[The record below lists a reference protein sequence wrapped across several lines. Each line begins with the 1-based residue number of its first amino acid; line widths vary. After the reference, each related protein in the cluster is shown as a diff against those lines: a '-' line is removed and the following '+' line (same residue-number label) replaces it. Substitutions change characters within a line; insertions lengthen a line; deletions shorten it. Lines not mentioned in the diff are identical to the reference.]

1 LEIIWNFLPI
11 ICLCCI
17 AVPSF
22 SLLYSIDDI
31 ICVDYLVKVLGNQ
44 WYWTYEF
51 NLLEKGVDFAF
62 TFDSRLLKEEDL
74 VAFGKGFRLLEV
86 DQRLSL
92 LQDVYICFLVT
103 ATDVLHSWAVPSLGI
118 KSDGCPGRLNQVIC
132 SINRIGI
139 YYGQCSELC
148 GIYHAF
154 MPIVIS
160 VDNV

>member
-1 LEIIWNFLPI
+1 
-11 ICLCCI
+11 
-17 AVPSF
+17 
-22 SLLYSIDDI
+22 
-31 ICVDYLVKVLGNQ
+31 
-44 WYWTYEF
+44 
-51 NLLEKGVDFAF
+51 
-62 TFDSRLLKEEDL
+62 
-74 VAFGKGFRLLEV
+74 
-86 DQRLSL
+86 
-92 LQDVYICFLVT
+92 
-103 ATDVLHSWAVPSLGI
+103 VPSLGI